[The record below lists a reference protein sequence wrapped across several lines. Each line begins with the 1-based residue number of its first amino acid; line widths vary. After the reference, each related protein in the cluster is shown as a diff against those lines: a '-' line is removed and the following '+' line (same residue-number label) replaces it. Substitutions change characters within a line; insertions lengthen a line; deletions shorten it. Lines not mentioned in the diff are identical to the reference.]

1 MQRRRQNGLGATRL
15 AALIR
20 GLPLRQVDRVCPSRP
35 AGASAVGTAAAAD
48 EGPPGEAEV
57 ALLDA
62 VPAVLEA
69 VLAGLDLVVDLLRD
83 HLEGLLHVLARLG
96 RGLGEADAVVGGKV
110 ARLLRRDFAVALEG
124 ERSPLLSLFCII

>member
-1 MQRRRQNGLGATRL
+1 MGTQL

-35 AGASAVGTAAAAD
+35 AAGSAAIAPAAAAD
-48 EGPPGEAEV
+48 ERPPGEAEV

-96 RGLGEADAVVGGKV
+96 RSLGEADAVVGGKV
-110 ARLLRRDFAVALEG
+110 ACLLRRNFSV
-124 ERSPLLSLFCII
+124 PLKDGNINI

>member
-1 MQRRRQNGLGATRL
+1 MEVGTQL

-35 AGASAVGTAAAAD
+35 AAGSAAIAPAAAAD
-48 EGPPGEAEV
+48 ERPPGEAEV

-69 VLAGLDLVVDLLRD
+69 VLAALDLVIDLGDNSKEKLW
-83 HLEGLLHVLARLG
+83 LELKPLKSVW
-96 RGLGEADAVVGGKV
+96 
-110 ARLLRRDFAVALEG
+110 LEVHMFKTG
-124 ERSPLLSLFCII
+124 YF